1 MSIVIFVRQKLD
13 ILTDDTVQMLLR
25 GLQYIHDFLVAVAA
39 GLIVVVVV
47 VVVGRQVVAV
57 VRLVVEFLAAFGWL
71 WCTPLKNKN
80 SVTM

>member
-39 GLIVVVVV
+39 GLVVVV